1 MRFQYSKHTITPE
14 DWQLIEDTIE
24 NNPFLQKAKIQ
35 PYAKQLY
42 AIVDKSK
49 RKLIGGSAYSGKS
62 ILGAILALQ
71 YFPMKNFRCLI
82 LRSTYDNVIATGG
95 IVDYL
100 DEWLSDFE
108 NVEHNQSKRVFI
120 NHDANAKIYYSY
132 MSLERDK
139 EKFKSRAY
147 HRIIVDEASEFFRV
161 NLQFL
166 NRSLRGTKG
175 LMNFPLSL
183 YYISNPAD
191 ADGSTYLKERFVE
204 GPYPY
209 FEMNFWDNP
218 YIDKYEYADTL
229 LELSRAD
236 YQFQMGNW
244 DYEVKSGD
252 VFDYDLID
260 AHTIS
265 KQEYDEL
272 LTEWGILRQV
282 LTWDIAATENK
293 TSDYTAWSFNTIFRD
308 KVGFVGAVYD
318 QDSTKKKP
326 GKLEDHMMRIMDEH
340 YNHANWI
347 ELQPGA
353 AGKIVKRNWSEV
365 FRDYHPKFIPVP
377 KSKLVRASRTVR
389 GMNKGRVLFVKGK
402 WLKMFKKQAV
412 KFPVEKVKSD
422 DESTHDDR
430 VDSVTLLH
438 EGMYPQQAKTQL
450 RKRRRR

>member
-1 MRFQYSKHTITPE
+1 MKFKYGEHTLSEE

-24 NNPFLQKAKIQ
+24 NNPFLQHAGIQ

-71 YFPMKNFRCLI
+71 YFPMENFRCLI

-100 DEWLSDFE
+100 EEWLSEF
-108 NVEHNQSKRVFI
+108 NQVEHNQSKRVFI
-120 NHDANAKIYYSY
+120 NHDSNAKIYYSY
-132 MSLERDK
+132 MSLEKDK

-166 NRSLRGTKG
+166 NRSLRGTNG
-175 LMNFPLSL
+175 LMKFPLSL
-183 YYISNPAD
+183 FYISNPAD
-191 ADGSTYLKERFVE
+191 ADGSQYLKERFVE

-218 YIDKYEYADTL
+218 YINKHEYADTL
-229 LELSRAD
+229 KELSKAD

-252 VFDYDLID
+252 VFDYDMID
-260 AHTIS
+260 ANTIS
-265 KQEYDEL
+265 KNEYQDM
-272 LTEWGILRQV
+272 LTEIDVLQQV
-282 LTWDIAATENK
+282 ITWDVAATEKK
-293 TSDYTAWSFNTIFRD
+293 TSDYTAWSFSTVFKG
-308 KVGFVGAVYD
+308 KVGAIHD
-318 QDSTKKKP
+318 QDSTRKKP
-326 GKLEDHMMRIMDEH
+326 GKLENKMMQVMDR
-340 YNHANWI
+340 YYSYDNWI
-347 ELQPGA
+347 EKQPGA
-353 AGKIVKRNWSEV
+353 AGKLVANYWRKE
-365 FRDYHPKFIPVP
+365 FQDYNPTFIKVP
-377 KSKLVRASRTVR
+377 KSKIIRASRTVR
-389 GMNKGRVLFVKGK
+389 GMNKGNILFVKGK
-402 WLKMFKKQAV
+402 WLKKFKKQAV
-412 KFPVEKVKSD
+412 KFPVDKVIVD

-438 EGMYPQQAKTQL
+438 EGLHPQKRKANL
-450 RKRRRR
+450 RKRR

>member
-1 MRFQYSKHTITPE
+1 MKVDYTKLSISPD
-14 DWQLIEDTIE
+14 DWQILNDSIA
-24 NNPFLQKAKIQ
+24 NNPFIPIK

-42 AIVDKSK
+42 AICDKSK

-62 ILGAILALQ
+62 ILGAVLALQ
-71 YFPMKNFRCLI
+71 YFKAPNYRCLI

-95 IVDYL
+95 IVDYI
-100 DEWLSDFE
+100 DEWTSEFP

-120 NHDANAKIYYSY
+120 NHDNNAKIYYSY
-132 MSLERDK
+132 MQLVKDK

-147 HRIIVDEASEFFRV
+147 HRIIVDEASEFHKI

-204 GPYPY
+204 GPYPF

-218 YIDKYEYADTL
+218 YVDHEDYLESL
-229 LELSRAD
+229 QELSKAD
-236 YQFQMGNW
+236 YQFQIGNW

-252 VFDYDLID
+252 VFDYDLIE

-265 KQEYDEL
+265 KSEYQEM
-272 LTEWGILRQV
+272 LTELDILQQV
-282 LTWDIAATENK
+282 ITWDVAAPEKK
-293 TSDYTAWSFNTIFRD
+293 TSDYTAWSLSTVFKD
-308 KVGFVGAVYD
+308 KIGVVHD
-318 QDSTKKKP
+318 QDSTKKSP
-326 GKLEDHMMRIMDEH
+326 GKLEMKMMQVMDRYYE
-340 YNHANWI
+340 YNNWI
-347 ELQPGA
+347 EQQPAA
-353 AGKIVKRNWSEV
+353 AGKFVANYWKKE
-365 FRDYHPKFIPVP
+365 FQDYHPTFIPVP
-377 KSKLVRASRTVR
+377 KSKLIRASRMVR
-389 GMNKGRVLFVKGK
+389 GMNKGKILFVKGK

-412 KFPVEKVKSD
+412 KFPVENVVAD

-438 EGMYPQQAKTQL
+438 EGLYPQKQKTQL
-450 RKRRRR
+450 RKRKRRN